1 MNNLLFN
8 LLEDNVGA
16 DILFTGQDVADILTG
31 LELTATYDIPEE
43 PKADGVISNGTAEW
57 HSVTYRW
64 TLGSDCD
71 PLDETQ
77 CKQTINVQAF
87 QGGTVTS
94 NWTGSVSYSAA
105 DENLLTIDPHSLNIK
120 YGALLNYLIKNELL
134 PRIAGDGSDG
144 LPKIDTYEELLK
156 TLLAGKQCLVDETDP
171 TKDQTCCTAFADSL
185 SNSTTGLTNDVA
197 KAACEVALPL
207 VAQELEQLLLGLDA
221 DTSEAFIISTKAPCM
236 CFDIDDNMTIDNWG
250 KKEAPCQWKTD
261 VTIGSSQV
269 TVDNAFLAVEAL

>member
-8 LLEDNVGA
+8 LIEDNVGA

-43 PKADGVISNGTAEW
+43 PKADGLITKGTSEW

-71 PLDETQ
+71 PLDDNQ

-87 QGGTVTS
+87 QGGTITS
-94 NWTGSVSYSAA
+94 DWTGSVSYSAT
-105 DENLLTIDPHSLNIK
+105 DENLLTIDPHGLDIK

-144 LPKIDTYEELLK
+144 LPKVDTYEELLK
-156 TLLAGKQCLVDETDP
+156 SLLAGKQCLVDEADP
-171 TKDQTCCTAFADSL
+171 TKDLTCCIAFADSI
-185 SNSTTGLTNDVA
+185 SGSTTGVTNEVT
-197 KAACEVALPL
+197 KAACEVAVPL
-207 VAQELEQLLLGLDA
+207 VAQELENLLLGLDA
-221 DTSEAFIISTKAPCM
+221 ETGEAFTLSTKTPCS

-250 KKEAPCQWKTD
+250 KKDAPCQWKTEL
-261 VTIGSSQV
+261 TISGSQL